1 MSVSTMV
8 ILSKM
13 VYCRRADMIPTGMP
27 TAIANSRAANDRMK
41 VFGRRD
47 ITCSMTLR
55 SFL

>member
-1 MSVSTMV
+1 
-8 ILSKM
+8 
-13 VYCRRADMIPTGMP
+13 MIPTGMP